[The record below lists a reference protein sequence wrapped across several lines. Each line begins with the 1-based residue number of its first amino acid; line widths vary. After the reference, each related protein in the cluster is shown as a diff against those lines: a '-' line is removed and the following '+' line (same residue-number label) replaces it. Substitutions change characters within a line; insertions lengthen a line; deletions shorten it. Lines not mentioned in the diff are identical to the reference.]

1 LRSRGGG
8 TRADGHRDGLLST
21 VGGRG
26 RSSGSSTLSWGRV
39 AALGRGWVATLSGR
53 WVAALGWRRVA
64 SLSRRGV
71 TALSRWWVASLGRG
85 WVTPRSRRRG
95 ASRRL
100 AGTELLRGSQDIA
113 GLGAAS
119 GNDARGGGLLD
130 LLLVGGLALAGV
142 VGGAAVG
149 ALCGGIVDAGDL
161 WVEG

>member
-53 WVAALGWRRVA
+53 WVAA
-64 SLSRRGV
+64 
-71 TALSRWWVASLGRG
+71 LGRG